1 MFFNIFCAW
10 SRRFWVFFFKRL
22 QRINCRHL
30 TKVSVREYFFLSLYF
45 FLQRNCHCLQKHL
58 RFFMSGTLII
68 LRQNC
73 HNPDYWRFIRCN
85 VTIMVYWHFRCR
97 QKTVVCNRRHELALI
112 IVALTG
118 TCSWRKREKEKMSIL
133 LVQTFQIWFH

>member
-1 MFFNIFCAW
+1 MGFFKKYFGAW
-10 SRRFWVFFFKRL
+10 SRRFFCSKHFNVKIAAIWRKLVF
-22 QRINCRHL
+22 INI
-30 TKVSVREYFFLSLYF
+30 FFLYIF
-45 FLQRNCHCLQKHL
+45 FTKTSFMFAKAF

-73 HNPDYWRFIRCN
+73 RNPDFWRFIRFH
-85 VTIMVYWHFRCR
+85 VTMLYWHFRCR
-97 QKTVVCNRRHELALI
+97 QKTVACNRRHELALI

-118 TCSWRKREKEKMSIL
+118 TCPWRKREKEKVSIL

>member
-1 MFFNIFCAW
+1 MGFFFKYFGAW
-10 SRRFWVFFFKRL
+10 SRQFFLFKTL
-22 QRINCRHL
+22 QRKNCRHL
-30 TKVSVREYFFLSLYF
+30 TKVSVYKYFFLYIF
-45 FLQRNCHCLQKHL
+45 FTKTSFMFAKAF

-73 HNPDYWRFIRCN
+73 RNPDFWRFIRFH
-85 VTIMVYWHFRCR
+85 VTMLYWHFRCR
-97 QKTVVCNRRHELALI
+97 QKTVACNRRHELALI

-118 TCSWRKREKEKMSIL
+118 TCPWRKREKEKVSIL